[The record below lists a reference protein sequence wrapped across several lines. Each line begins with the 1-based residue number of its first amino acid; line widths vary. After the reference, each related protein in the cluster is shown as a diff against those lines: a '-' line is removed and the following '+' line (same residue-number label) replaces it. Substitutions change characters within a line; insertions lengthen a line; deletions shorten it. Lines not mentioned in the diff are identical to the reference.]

1 MSRIEELKDLKKIVW
16 DSISEAPAEKRGPL
30 VAQYRAILQE
40 IEAGSDP
47 QQGEDRSGLIDFQE
61 ALDKRRQSAAKNSR

>member
-1 MSRIEELKDLKKIVW
+1 MSRIEELKDLKRIVW
-16 DSISEAPAEKRGPL
+16 DSIAEAPAEKRGPL

-40 IEAGSDP
+40 IEAGSDA

-61 ALDKRRQSAAKNSR
+61 ALDKRRQSASKNSR